1 MMFWNVF
8 VAPNTILFTTVF
20 SMLIPLLGLL
30 ILVGIL
36 FYLKHI
42 YRKIVENISQNNMS
56 NYQDIEYHSNLAL
69 QSMGYPVYLM
79 NLIQNEKEMEN
90 LNKKTMTFH
99 EHFHQRPA
107 SLYENLFIGGTTGVA
122 ILFNIV
128 QTCTLLF
135 NAWLILVYT
144 KHMSY
149 MYDAYTKTTTLLF
162 VIPISIVYFIL
173 QVYITAIVLKWHTII
188 DSVEMKRNEKCV
200 RKLVNFHLREAG
212 RLSEEIFQNFKRIYY
227 DIKINSKPE
236 VQLRK
241 MRVNLNWVSLI
252 YKK

>member
-1 MMFWNVF
+1 MKFSVYLEKSLLEKLRLFFKFSWTCWLFTICVMMFWNVF

-90 LNKKTMTFH
+90 LNKKTMTLH

-107 SLYENLFIGGTTGVA
+107 SLY
-122 ILFNIV
+122 
-128 QTCTLLF
+128 
-135 NAWLILVYT
+135 
-144 KHMSY
+144 
-149 MYDAYTKTTTLLF
+149 
-162 VIPISIVYFIL
+162 
-173 QVYITAIVLKWHTII
+173 
-188 DSVEMKRNEKCV
+188 
-200 RKLVNFHLREAG
+200 
-212 RLSEEIFQNFKRIYY
+212 
-227 DIKINSKPE
+227 
-236 VQLRK
+236 
-241 MRVNLNWVSLI
+241 
-252 YKK
+252 